1 MRSGS
6 VIVVVIPALNEEAAL
21 PGVVARIPEW
31 VDRVYVVDNGSTDHT
46 ACAARAAGAEVV
58 SEPKHG
64 YGRACQAGIVAA
76 ECDSEF
82 APDVIVFL
90 DADGS
95 DHPEQM
101 DRLVDPLVGGCADM
115 VIGSRTRG
123 SLAPGVMTAPQLF
136 GNMLAPAMIRW
147 LWGERYT
154 DLGPFRAIRASALR
168 SLRMDDNTYGWTVQ
182 MQIRAARLGLRSVE
196 VPVDYGRRR
205 AGKSKISGTVRGV
218 LKAGTKILACVA
230 QEYLFPGKL
239 ACGARESIGV
249 FAKYPEPGRAK
260 TRLIPALG
268 PQGAASLHE
277 QLVRHTL
284 NSVGALLALRDV
296 DAQIWTAGADP
307 SAFADR
313 FGTPLPCV
321 AQEEGDLGQRML
333 AAFRGMLRASRSGV
347 LIGTDCPD
355 LSAGL
360 LTLAFEALH
369 TADVVLGPASDG
381 GYYLIG
387 LNRPVPALFENIE
400 WSTSSVLAKTLE
412 RASALGL
419 TVRLLPTLS
428 DVDEP
433 HDLAVW
439 ERVRAI
445 MSPAR
450 EAPVLSIIVPT
461 LNEAGRI
468 GALVDGVRSADVEVI
483 VADGGSDDNT
493 RTVAAAHGAR
503 VIIAPRGRGSQLN
516 AGAALARGRSLLFL
530 HADTTLPDDFQ
541 GCVRRTLDSPAVA
554 VGAFRFRLDR
564 QGFLLRGVELSVR
577 LRCDLFGTPYGDQ
590 ALFMR
595 RDTFAKLH
603 GFASIPLMEDLD
615 LVRRARKIGQ
625 ITVVESAAVTS
636 SRRWE
641 VAGVARM
648 TAINQACVIAFS
660 LGVSPQR
667 LAAWRNRLSGGVSTP
682 QTGRHPGTA
691 QSVPM
696 GSSAPNAARAICM
709 AGSDLDVRK

>member
-1 MRSGS
+1 VRNGS
-6 VIVVVIPALNEEAAL
+6 TIVVVIPALNEEAAL

-31 VDRVYVVDNGSTDHT
+31 VDRVYVVDNGSTDRT
-46 ACAARAAGAEVV
+46 AHAARAAGALVV
-58 SEPKHG
+58 SEPRRG

-76 ECDSEF
+76 ECDPEL

-101 DRLVDPLVGGCADM
+101 DRLVDPLVNGCADM

-123 SLAPGVMTAPQLF
+123 TLAADAMTAPQRF

-182 MQIRAARLGLRSVE
+182 MQIRAARRGLRSLE

-205 AGKSKISGTVRGV
+205 AGQSKISGTVRGV

-230 QEYLFPGKL
+230 QEYLWPSNLTG
-239 ACGARESIGV
+239 GDRESLGI

-268 PQGAASLHE
+268 PQGAAALHK

-284 NSVGALLALRDV
+284 NGVGELLGLREV
-296 DAQIWTAGADP
+296 EAQIWTAGADP
-307 SAFADR
+307 RAFADR

-321 AQEEGDLGQRML
+321 AQRDGDLGQRML
-333 AAFRGMLRASRSGV
+333 AAFREMLRASRSGV
-347 LIGTDCPD
+347 IIGTDCPD

-360 LTLAFEALH
+360 LDLAFEALH

-387 LNRPVPALFENIE
+387 LKRPVPALFENVE
-400 WSTSSVLAKTLE
+400 WSTSTVLARTLE

-419 TVRLLPTLS
+419 SVRLLPTLS

-433 HDLAVW
+433 QDLAVW
-439 ERVRAI
+439 ERVRAT
-445 MSPAR
+445 MSPAG
-450 EAPVLSIIVPT
+450 EAPMLSIIVPT

-468 GALVDGVRSADVEVI
+468 GGLVDAVRSTDVEVI

-493 RTVAAAHGAR
+493 RGIAALHGAR
-503 VIIAPRGRGSQLN
+503 VIIAPRGRGPQLN
-516 AGAALARGRSLLFL
+516 AGAALSRGQNLLFL
-530 HADTTLPDDFQ
+530 HADTTLPENF
-541 GCVRRTLDSPAVA
+541 GEIVRLTLSDPSVA
-554 VGAFRFRLDR
+554 IGAFRFKLDR
-564 QGFLLRGVELSVR
+564 ASVLFRAVEIAVR
-577 LRCDLFGTPYGDQ
+577 VRCVVFKTPYGDQ

-595 RDTFAKLH
+595 RDVFTRLK
-603 GFASIPLMEDLD
+603 GFAAIPLMEDLD
-615 LVRRARKIGQ
+615 LVRRARMTGRV
-625 ITVVESAAVTS
+625 TVVDAPAITSA
-636 SRRWE
+636 RRWQ
-641 VAGVARM
+641 VVGVIRM
-648 TAINQACVIAFS
+648 TAINQACVIGFAI
-660 LGVSPQR
+660 GMSPQR
-667 LAAWRNRLSGGVSTP
+667 LATWRNRLSGKAPARAGI
-682 QTGRHPGTA
+682 A
-691 QSVPM
+691 QPCDGQIVPE
-696 GSSAPNAARAICM
+696 GSLAPNAVRAICM
-709 AGSDLDVRK
+709 AGSDSEVRK

>member
-6 VIVVVIPALNEEAAL
+6 TIVVVIPALNEEAAL
-21 PGVVARIPEW
+21 PGVVARIPQW

-46 ACAARAAGAEVV
+46 AHAARAAGAAVV
-58 SEPKHG
+58 SEPKRG

-76 ECDSEF
+76 ECDPEL

-95 DHPEQM
+95 DYPEQM
-101 DRLVDPLVGGCADM
+101 ERLVDPLVCGCADM

-123 SLAPGVMTAPQLF
+123 TLAADAMTAPQRF

-182 MQIRAARLGLRSVE
+182 MQIRAARLGLRSLE
-196 VPVDYGRRR
+196 VPVEYGRRR

-218 LKAGTKILACVA
+218 IKAGAKILGCVA
-230 QEYLFPGKL
+230 QEYLWPGEL
-239 ACGARESIGV
+239 VGGACGSLGV

-268 PQGAASLHE
+268 AQGAAALHE

-284 NSVGALLALRDV
+284 NGVGELLGLREV

-307 SAFADR
+307 RTFADR
-313 FGTPLPCV
+313 FGTSLPCV
-321 AQEEGDLGQRML
+321 AQVEGDLGERML
-333 AAFRGMLRASRSGV
+333 AAFRGMLRVSRSGV
-347 LIGTDCPD
+347 IIGTDCPD

-360 LTLAFEALH
+360 LTLAFEALQ
-369 TADVVLGPASDG
+369 TADVVLGPANDG

-387 LNRPVPALFENIE
+387 LKRPVPALFENIK
-400 WSTSSVLAKTLE
+400 WSTPTVLARTLE
-412 RASALGL
+412 RAASLGL
-419 TVRLLPTLS
+419 SVQLLPTLN

-433 HDLAVW
+433 RDLAVW
-439 ERVRAI
+439 ERVRATTA
-445 MSPAR
+445 PAG
-450 EAPVLSIIVPT
+450 EAPMLSIIVPT

-468 GALVDGVRSADVEVI
+468 GGLVDAVRSADVEVI

-493 RTVAAAHGAR
+493 RAIAAAHGAR
-503 VIIAPRGRGSQLN
+503 VIIAPRGRGPQLN
-516 AGAALARGRSLLFL
+516 AGGALARGRSLLFL
-530 HADTTLPDDFQ
+530 HADTTLPDGFARLVQ
-541 GCVRRTLDSPAVA
+541 RTLDDPAVA
-554 VGAFRFRLDR
+554 LGAFRFRLDR
-564 QGFLLRGVELSVR
+564 QGLLLRTVELAVR
-577 LRCDLFGTPYGDQ
+577 LRCGLFKMPYGDQ
-590 ALFMR
+590 AFFMR
-595 RDTFAKLH
+595 RDTFKNLH
-603 GFASIPLMEDLD
+603 GFASIPLMEDID
-615 LVRRARKIGQ
+615 LVRRARKIGRVS
-625 ITVVESAAVTS
+625 VVEAAAVTS

-648 TAINQACVIAFS
+648 TAINQACVIGFS

-667 LAAWRNRLSGGVSTP
+667 LAAWRNRLSGSLSTP
-682 QTGRHPGTA
+682 RAGRQPEAT
-691 QSVPM
+691 QSVPE
-696 GSSAPNAARAICM
+696 GSLAPNTARAICM
-709 AGSDLDVRK
+709 AGSDLEVRK

>member
-1 MRSGS
+1 MRNGS
-6 VIVVVIPALNEEAAL
+6 AIVVVIPALNEEAAL
-21 PGVVARIPEW
+21 PGLVARIPEW
-31 VDRVYVVDNGSTDHT
+31 VDRVYVVDNGSTDRT
-46 ACAARAAGAEVV
+46 AHAARAAGALVV
-58 SEPKHG
+58 SEPRRG

-76 ECDSEF
+76 ECDPEL

-101 DRLVDPLVGGCADM
+101 DRLVDPLVNGCADM
-115 VIGSRTRG
+115 IIGSRTRG
-123 SLAPGVMTAPQLF
+123 TLAADAMTAPQRF

-168 SLRMDDNTYGWTVQ
+168 SLRMDDSTYGWTVQ
-182 MQIRAARLGLRSVE
+182 MQIRAARRGLRSLE

-205 AGKSKISGTVRGV
+205 AGQSKISGTVRGV

-230 QEYLFPGKL
+230 QEYLWPSNLTG
-239 ACGARESIGV
+239 GDRESLGI

-268 PQGAASLHE
+268 PQGAAALHE

-284 NSVGALLALRDV
+284 NGVGELLALREV

-307 SAFADR
+307 RAFADR
-313 FGTPLPCV
+313 FGTPLPCI
-321 AQEEGDLGQRML
+321 AQRDGDLGQRML
-333 AAFRGMLRASRSGV
+333 AAFREMLRASRFGV
-347 LIGTDCPD
+347 IIGTDCPD

-360 LTLAFEALH
+360 LTLAFDALH

-387 LNRPVPALFENIE
+387 LKRPVPALFENVE
-400 WSTSSVLAKTLE
+400 WSTSTVLARTLE

-419 TVRLLPTLS
+419 SVRLLPTLS

-433 HDLAVW
+433 QDLAVW
-439 ERVRAI
+439 ERVRATT
-445 MSPAR
+445 SPAG
-450 EAPVLSIIVPT
+450 EAPMLSIIVPT

-468 GALVDGVRSADVEVI
+468 GGLVDAVRSAEVEVI

-493 RTVAAAHGAR
+493 RTIAASHGAR

-530 HADTTLPDDFQ
+530 HADTTLPGDFQ
-541 GCVRRTLDSPAVA
+541 RIVRRTLDNPAVA
-554 VGAFRFRLDR
+554 VGAFRFKLDR
-564 QGFLLRGVELSVR
+564 RGVLLRGVEVAVQ
-577 LRCDLFGTPYGDQ
+577 LRCDLFSTPYGDQ

-595 RDTFAKLH
+595 RDTFTRLS
-603 GFASIPLMEDLD
+603 GFASIPLMEDID
-615 LVRRARKIGQ
+615 LVRRARKIGGV
-625 ITVVESAAVTS
+625 TVVDAPAITSA
-636 SRRWE
+636 RRWE
-641 VAGVARM
+641 VVGVVRM
-648 TAINQACVIAFS
+648 TAINQACVIGFAM
-660 LGVSPQR
+660 GMSPQR
-667 LAAWRNRLSGGVSTP
+667 LATWRNRLSGKPPVRAGI
-682 QTGRHPGTA
+682 A
-691 QSVPM
+691 QPCDGQIVPE
-696 GSSAPNAARAICM
+696 GSLAPNAARAICM
-709 AGSDLDVRK
+709 AGSDLEVRK

>member
-1 MRSGS
+1 MTVLGQSAKGRSVVRSGS
-6 VIVVVIPALNEEAAL
+6 VVVVVIPALNEEAAL
-21 PGVVARIPEW
+21 PGVVARIPDW

-46 ACAARAAGAEVV
+46 AHVARAAGAAVV
-58 SEPKHG
+58 SEPMRG

-76 ECDSEF
+76 ESHSELP
-82 APDVIVFL
+82 PDVIVFL

-123 SLAPGVMTAPQLF
+123 SLAPGVMTAPQRF

-182 MQIRAARLGLRSVE
+182 MQIRAARLGLRSLE

-205 AGKSKISGTVRGV
+205 AGKSKISGTARGV

-230 QEYLFPGKL
+230 QEYLWPGEL
-239 ACGARESIGV
+239 VRGTRESIGV

-268 PQGAASLHE
+268 PQGAAALHE

-284 NSVGALLALRDV
+284 NAVGELLRLRDV
-296 DAQIWTAGADP
+296 DAQIRTAGAEP
-307 SAFADR
+307 RAFADR

-333 AAFRGMLRASRSGV
+333 AAFRDMLRTSRSGV

-355 LSAGL
+355 LSAGP
-360 LTLAFEALH
+360 LTLAFDALN

-387 LNRPVPALFENIE
+387 LKRPVPALFENIA
-400 WSTSSVLAKTLE
+400 WSTSTVLARTLE

-439 ERVRAI
+439 ERVRATS
-445 MSPAR
+445 SPAGK
-450 EAPVLSIIVPT
+450 APMLSIIVPT

-468 GALVDGVRSADVEVI
+468 GGLVDGVLSADVEVI
-483 VADGGSDDNT
+483 VADGGSDDDT
-493 RTVAAAHGAR
+493 RTIAAAHGAR

-516 AGAALARGRSLLFL
+516 AGAAIARGRSLLFL

-541 GCVRRTLDSPAVA
+541 RIVRETLDNPAVA
-554 VGAFRFRLDR
+554 VGAFRFKLDR
-564 QGFLLRGVELSVR
+564 TGALYSAVELAVSA
-577 LRCDLFGTPYGDQ
+577 RCRLFGTPFGDQ

-595 RDTFAKLH
+595 RDAFAKLH

-615 LVRRARKIGQ
+615 LVRRARKIGR

-667 LAAWRNRLSGGVSTP
+667 LAIWRNRLSGGSSTP
-682 QTGRHPGTA
+682 PGR
-691 QSVPM
+691 
-696 GSSAPNAARAICM
+696 AASRERLRAC
-709 AGSDLDVRK
+709 R